1 MFFIRVFVQKE
12 EAYQL
17 VYIYSQKWMPMIISE
32 LVVEDIEKGNSGL
45 H

>member
-12 EAYQL
+12 KAYQL
-17 VYIYSQKWMPMIISE
+17 VYIYSQKWMPMIE